1 MPEMPDLAT
10 MVALYDQI
18 NHYGRAN
25 GMQLTVHRPGVV
37 SYRMHVQDQH
47 LSSPGAAHG
56 GAVAGLMDA
65 ALGAAALTQAFLDQ
79 EFVSTVE
86 FKLNFLHPVRPHDE
100 LVAHAEVAHHGKS
113 LVVVNGRIECP
124 GRDVVVAL
132 GLGTFNRYPATKR
145 EFVQALA
152 GQLGLEKPGEE

>member
-1 MPEMPDLAT
+1 MPELPDVAT
-10 MVALYDQI
+10 LVALYEQI

-25 GMQLTVHRPGVV
+25 GMRLTVHRPGAV
-37 SYRMHVQDQH
+37 SYRMQVQEQH

-56 GAVAGLMDA
+56 GAIAGLMDA
-65 ALGAAALTQAFLDQ
+65 VLGAAALTRAFIDQ

-100 LVAHAEVAHHGKS
+100 LLAHAEVEHHGKS

-124 GRDVVVAL
+124 ARGVVVAL

-145 EFVQALA
+145 EFVQAMA
-152 GQLGLEKPGEE
+152 EQLGLPKSDEV

>member
-1 MPEMPDLAT
+1 MAETPDVAT
-10 MVALYDQI
+10 LVALYEQI

-25 GMQLTVHRPGVV
+25 GMQLTVHRPGTVT
-37 SYRMHVQDQH
+37 YRMAVQQQH

-86 FKLNFLHPVRPHDE
+86 FKLNFLQPVRPHDE
-100 LVAHAEVAHHGKS
+100 LLAHAEVVHHGKS

-124 GRDVVVAL
+124 ARGVVVAL

-145 EFVQALA
+145 DFVQALA
-152 GQLGLEKPGEE
+152 GQLGLEKSAEE